1 MNKKFSTLVAGAL
14 LAGAVITPTELFA
27 KVKYADGKT
36 YATVPTTTVLP
47 GTGSNADY
55 FFVVNDGAKD
65 YVVVV
70 NASNALEVKSFE
82 EAMPTD
88 LIKVAFTSPNY
99 TISSAGQNLGFAS
112 NHLNFGSD
120 ITNMTAVD
128 LAAGAINI
136 SDGTA
141 SIKLEGTTF
150 SVVADDA
157 AVTFTA
163 KAIATTA
170 LEQVA
175 VMPAASDVVA
185 GQLAGYTAN
194 SRLVAYTAADG
205 QPVSNF
211 LKGALGAD
219 ASFAAYDENAA
230 DAFYWTFK
238 NGRLISTAGKT
249 MAATTGEEEFVMVP
263 VKGTPYFQLKVAKGS
278 NKDKFV
284 KEDLSLVESAA
295 TAALFASVEPEYS
308 TKTSA
313 NDMND
318 ILGNGFD
325 LTIAKALGSKETVE
339 KAGAFSGVLEAVSSS
354 DINAADNTKFY
365 RLKNG
370 EKYVALNLKADGLTT
385 DVNAE
390 GLFELIA
397 ADKLSNADYQT
408 YFQVL
413 KADNGEAG
421 VKVLV
426 AAAENG
432 ATPNRLYISK
442 LLDKYVLS
450 AALASTSSITTWA
463 YVSLGGESTVDLK
476 TLLKGQFVKVNYVKT
491 GKEETADKYK
501 VDGILSVRN
510 DANTAVGNTADYVAK
525 SSVIAE
531 APEAQWALTYDGA
544 NLTLTNREN
553 TGVKLVVTGLRTTD
567 KANVYEVAADGTAID
582 GDLITITFVENHTK
596 TDGYM
601 VAAEN
606 VLRNQTF
613 YLGQSRQTADGDMNA
628 YWAEN
633 HGTHQIGA
641 TVDEALATKWNLNL
655 IKKAEGLNSGK
666 NATEIDSVL
675 VVSTMNVWDA
685 TKEELTEKKDTLVI
699 LPYAFQN
706 RENSEFVKM
715 NDDAKLKYYI
725 CDDKNLDNKTRA
737 AQRFALKKKPNDTYN
752 YVTLVSN
759 TYNVANVKEATL
771 VGANKVYQANST
783 EKGTWADMFAYAGDA
798 NSLMIVKEIGDPEYR
813 KIKVE
818 WGDTISIYRQENDAQ
833 KLYEKLDAKSV
844 VEKDTL
850 SFLNIDNDYQFKMN
864 PAIFADTAYI
874 NRGTGDDANT
884 CYQYLLVVEP
894 SFGYHKEGCNVPG
907 HPQTIGAIDT
917 VYGRFLVNLIDTAN
931 IYGKTHLHNNP
942 YINKIEADENLA
954 KLSFVDGYHTGDKLY
969 IPRHNNTDTLVLDMN
984 SPAFNVAKFA
994 FRYVDNEAGTFKI
1007 QTQWKEYNPSIEKEK
1022 DLARSQE
1029 GYLRWVNGTVV
1040 VTNGYTN
1047 GDVFN
1052 MNENVKL
1059 NPVANEKEPSLSTI
1073 SVIAT
1078 DGGVIISGAQGK
1090 KVTISNV
1097 LGQTVANTVIASDKA
1112 EIAAP
1117 AGVVV
1122 VAVEGEAAVKAIV
1135 K

>member
-1 MNKKFSTLVAGAL
+1 MNKKFSTLLASLL
-14 LAGAVITPTELFA
+14 LAGAVVTPADLFA

-36 YATVPTTTVLP
+36 YANVPTTTTLP
-47 GTGSNADY
+47 TGGNTDY
-55 FFVVNDGAKD
+55 FFVINDGTKD
-65 YVVVV
+65 YVIIV
-70 NASNALEVKSFE
+70 NASHALEVKDFE
-82 EAMPTD
+82 TATTAD
-88 LIKVAFTSPNY
+88 LINIAESSGSY
-99 TISSAGQNLGFAS
+99 TITTPSNTLGFATGYGS
-112 NHLNFGSD
+112 FGGD
-120 ITNMTAVD
+120 ITAMTAVD
-128 LAAGAINI
+128 LTSGAIKI
-136 SDGTA
+136 ADGTA
-141 SIKLEGTTF
+141 SIKLTGTTF
-150 SVVADDA
+150 SVESTTTTT
-157 AVTFTA
+157 TFSA

-170 LEQVA
+170 LEKVA
-175 VMPAASDVVA
+175 VLPAADKVVA

-194 SRLVAYTAADG
+194 SRLVAYKAVDG
-205 QPVSNF
+205 TPVAHF
-211 LKGALGAD
+211 LKGAAGGTVA
-219 ASFAAYDENAA
+219 FAAYDADVA

-238 NGRLISTAGKT
+238 GGRLISADGKT
-249 MAATTGEEEFVMVP
+249 FAVASSGEEEFVMVP
-263 VKGTPYFQLKVAKGS
+263 VKGTPYFQLKAAKGT
-278 NKDKFV
+278 NAGKFL
-284 KEDLSLVESAA
+284 KEDLSLVESAVD
-295 TAALFASVEPEYS
+295 AALFASVEPEYN

-325 LTIAKALGSKETVE
+325 LTIAKALGSKEDVE
-339 KAGAFSGVLEAVSSS
+339 KAGAFTGVLEAVA
-354 DINAADNTKFY
+354 NAGSEADNTKFY

-370 EKYVALNLKADGLTT
+370 EKYVALNLKAEGLTT

-397 ADKLSNADYQT
+397 ADKLDNADYQT
-408 YFQVL
+408 YFQIL

-426 AAAENG
+426 AADEAG
-432 ATPNRLYISK
+432 TTPNRLYISK

-450 AALASTSSITTWA
+450 AALASTSTITTWA
-463 YVSLGGESTVDLK
+463 YVTLGGESTVDLK

-491 GKEETADKYK
+491 GKEATADKYK

-531 APEAQWALTYDGA
+531 APEAQWALTYAD
-544 NLTLTNREN
+544 NKLTLTNREN
-553 TGVKLVVTGLRTTD
+553 TNVKLVVTGLRTTD

-601 VAAEN
+601 VVAEN

-641 TVDEALATKWNLNL
+641 TVDEELATKWNLNL
-655 IKKAEGLNSGK
+655 VKKAESLNEGK

-706 RENSEFVKM
+706 RENREFVKM
-715 NDDAKLKYYI
+715 NDDTKLKYYI
-725 CDDKNLDNKTRA
+725 CDDKNLDNKTRT

-752 YVTLVSN
+752 YVTLVAN
-759 TYNVANVKEATL
+759 TYNVANIKEAAL

-783 EKGTWADMFAYAGDA
+783 EKGTWADMYAYAGDA
-798 NSLMIVKEIGDPEYR
+798 NSLMVVKEVGAPEYR

-818 WGDTISIYRQENDAQ
+818 WGDTISIYRQENEAQ
-833 KLYEKLDAKSV
+833 KLYEKHDAKSV
-844 VEKDTL
+844 VEKETL
-850 SFLNIDNDYQFKMN
+850 SFLNIDNEYQFKMN

-894 SFGYHKEGCNVPG
+894 SFGYHQEGCNVPG

-931 IYGKTHLHNNP
+931 VYGKTHLHNNP
-942 YINKIEADENLA
+942 YINKIEADEDMA

-984 SPAFNVAKFA
+984 SPEFNVAKFA

-1007 QTQWKEYNPSIEKEK
+1007 QTQWKEYAPSKEAK
-1022 DLARSQE
+1022 DILTSQE

-1040 VTNGYTN
+1040 VTDSYTN

-1059 NPVANEKEPSLSTI
+1059 DPVANEKEPSVSAI

-1078 DGGVIISGAQGK
+1078 DGAVIINGAQGK
-1090 KVTISNV
+1090 NVTISNV
-1097 LGQTVANTVIASDKA
+1097 LGQTVANTVVSSDKA
-1112 EIAAP
+1112 EIAVP
-1117 AGVVV
+1117 AGIVV

>member
-14 LAGAVITPTELFA
+14 LAGAVITPTDLFA

-36 YATVPTTTVLP
+36 YTTVPTTTTTPV
-47 GTGSNADY
+47 TGSNQDY
-55 FFVVNDGAKD
+55 FIVFTSGGKD
-65 YVVVV
+65 YVAV
-70 NASNALEVKSFE
+70 VKSDGSLEAKEFE
-82 EAMPTD
+82 NAQMTD
-88 LIKVAFTSPNY
+88 VINIAFATPDY
-99 TISSAGQNLGFAS
+99 TITGGGNTMGFATGQ
-112 NHLNFGSD
+112 LAFGSD
-120 ITNMTAVD
+120 ITDMTTVT
-128 LAAGAINI
+128 LADGAIVI
-136 SDGTA
+136 SDGTGYA
-141 SIKLEGTTF
+141 KLTGAAF
-150 SVVADDA
+150 SVDQVASN
-157 AVTFTA
+157 TITA
-163 KAIATTA
+163 KAVAKTA
-170 LEQVA
+170 LEPVA
-175 VMPAASDVVA
+175 VMPDAADVVA

-194 SRLVAYTAADG
+194 SRLVAYQAADG
-205 QPVSNF
+205 SAVPNF
-211 LKGALGAD
+211 LKGAKGSD
-219 ASFAAYDENAA
+219 AEFAAYAGDAA
-230 DAFYWTFK
+230 AFYWTFK
-238 NGRLISTAGKT
+238 GGRFISTAGKT
-249 MAATTGEEEFVMVP
+249 LAVAGEEEFVMVP
-263 VKGTPYFQLKVAKGS
+263 VKGTPYFQLKVAKGT

-284 KEDLSLVESAA
+284 KSDLSLTDAGDAVAA
-295 TAALFASVEPEYS
+295 VLFASVEPEYS

-385 DVNAE
+385 DVNAK

-397 ADKLSNADYQT
+397 ADKLGNADYQT

-567 KANVYEVAADGTAID
+567 KANVYEVAAAGTAID

-675 VVSTMNVWDA
+675 VVITMNVGDA

-1097 LGQTVANTVIASDKA
+1097 LGQTVANTVVSSDKA

>member
-1 MNKKFSTLVAGAL
+1 MNKKFSTLLASLL
-14 LAGAVITPTELFA
+14 LAGAVVTPADLFA
-27 KVKYADGKT
+27 KVKYAGGKT
-36 YATVPTTTVLP
+36 YANVPVVTELP
-47 GTGSNADY
+47 ADGANTDY
-55 FFVVNDGAKD
+55 FFVINDGTKD

-70 NASNALEVKSFE
+70 NASNALVVKDFE
-82 EAMPTD
+82 TATAAD
-88 LIKVAFTSPNY
+88 LINIAKSGVNY
-99 TISSAGQNLGFAS
+99 TIKTTANLGFATGYA
-112 NHLNFGSD
+112 NFGSD

-128 LAAGAINI
+128 LTSEEINI

-150 SVVADDA
+150 SVVAADN
-157 AVTFTA
+157 TTKFKA

-175 VMPAASDVVA
+175 VLPDAADVVA

-194 SRLVAYTAADG
+194 SRLVAYQAADG
-205 QPVSNF
+205 SAVSNF
-211 LKGALGAD
+211 LKGAKGSD
-219 ASFAAYDENAA
+219 AEFAAYAGDAA

-238 NGRLISTAGKT
+238 GGRFISTAGKT
-249 MAATTGEEEFVMVP
+249 LAVAGEEEFVMVP
-263 VKGTPYFQLKVAKGS
+263 VKGTPYFQLKVAKGT

-284 KEDLSLVESAA
+284 KSDLSLTDAGDAVAA
-295 TAALFASVEPEYS
+295 VLFASVEPEYS

-567 KANVYEVAADGTAID
+567 KANVYEVAAAGTAID

-596 TDGYM
+596 TDGYK
-601 VAAEN
+601 VVAEN

-641 TVDEALATKWNLNL
+641 TVDEELATKWNLNL
-655 IKKAEGLNSGK
+655 VKKAENLNSGK

-675 VVSTMNVWDA
+675 VVSTMNVWNA

-715 NDDAKLKYYI
+715 NNDDKLKYYI
-725 CDDKNLDNKTRA
+725 CDDKNLDNKARA

-759 TYNVANVKEATL
+759 TYNVANINEAAL

-798 NSLMIVKEIGDPEYR
+798 NSLMVVKEVGDPEYR
-813 KIKVE
+813 KIKLE

-833 KLYEKLDAKSV
+833 KLYEKRDAKSV

-894 SFGYHKEGCNVPG
+894 SFGYHKDGCNVPG

-931 IYGKTHLHNNP
+931 VYGKTHLHNNP

-954 KLSFVDGYHTGDKLY
+954 KLSFVNGYHTGDKLY

-994 FRYVDNEAGTFKI
+994 FRYVDNETGTFKI
-1007 QTQWKEYNPSIEKEK
+1007 QTQWKEYAPSKEAK
-1022 DLARSQE
+1022 DILASQE

-1059 NPVANEKEPSLSTI
+1059 DPVANETIDAVSTI

-1097 LGQTVANTVIASDKA
+1097 LGQTVANTVISSDKA

>member
-1 MNKKFSTLVAGAL
+1 MNKKFSTLMAVAL
-14 LAGAVITPTELFA
+14 M
-27 KVKYADGKT
+27 
-36 YATVPTTTVLP
+36 
-47 GTGSNADY
+47 TGSFSMSAIASTAM
-55 FFVVNDGAKD
+55 FAAPTAIETKAAA
-65 YVVVV
+65 
-70 NASNALEVKSFE
+70 ASNALEVTKL
-82 EAMPTD
+82 PTED
-88 LIKVAFTSPNY
+88 V
-99 TISSAGQNLGFAS
+99 
-112 NHLNFGSD
+112 
-120 ITNMTAVD
+120 
-128 LAAGAINI
+128 
-136 SDGTA
+136 
-141 SIKLEGTTF
+141 
-150 SVVADDA
+150 DA
-157 AVTFTA
+157 A
-163 KAIATTA
+163 
-170 LEQVA
+170 
-175 VMPAASDVVA
+175 A
-185 GQLAGYTAN
+185 GQLSGYTAN
-194 SRLVAYTAADG
+194 SRLVVYAISSGTYVATGDKFIQYDKTGSKMANYAGASAA
-205 QPVSNF
+205 S
-211 LKGALGAD
+211 
-219 ASFAAYDENAA
+219 
-230 DAFYWTFK
+230 FYWTLDGK
-238 NGRLISTAGKT
+238 NLKDQDGNILVLAN
-249 MAATTGEEEFVMVP
+249 EQQFVMVP
-263 VKGTPYFQLKVAKGS
+263 VKKTGTNVATSYFALQVG
-278 NKDKFV
+278 DEFV
-284 KEDLSLVESAA
+284 TSTDGTTFTLTSSQDIND
-295 TAALFASVEPEYS
+295 AALFASVEAAH
-308 TKTSA
+308 SA
-313 NDMND
+313 EFAVSGNDLNKS
-318 ILGNGFD
+318 LGNGFE
-325 LTIAKALGSKETVE
+325 LTIAKAAGSTATVSG
-339 KAGAFSGVLEAVSSS
+339 ATAFSGVLKAT
-354 DINAADNTKFY
+354 NATTASLADKTKFY
-365 RLKNG
+365 QLTNSDG
-370 EKYVALNLKADGLTT
+370 KYVVLNVTKKDGLTT
-385 DVNAE
+385 DANAE
-390 GLFELIA
+390 GTFELVSKAELEGTNA
-397 ADKLSNADYQT
+397 ANYRSFYHIT
-408 YFQVL
+408 
-413 KADNGEAG
+413 KADNGEEG
-421 VKVLV
+421 VLV
-426 AAAENG
+426 EV
-432 ATPNRLYISK
+432 ATVETGTTPFRLYISS
-442 LLDKYVLS
+442 LQTTNVLS
-450 AALASTSSITTWA
+450 AADVAAVTDSWA
-463 YVSLGGESTVDLK
+463 YAKLAGENTVDLK

-491 GKEETADKYK
+491 GKEATADKYK

-510 DANTAVGNTADYVAK
+510 DANTAAGNTADYVAK

-531 APEAQWALTYDGA
+531 APEAQWALTYDGT

-553 TGVKLVVTGLRTTD
+553 TNATLVVTGLRTTNQ
-567 KANVYEVAADGTAID
+567 ANVYKVAAAGTAID

-596 TDGYM
+596 TDGYK
-601 VAAEN
+601 VVAEN

-655 IKKAEGLNSGK
+655 IKKSASLNDGK

-675 VVSTMNVWDA
+675 VVSTMNVWNA
-685 TKEELTEKKDTLVI
+685 TKKELTEKKDTLVI

-725 CDDKNLDNKTRA
+725 CDEDNLDNDTRT
-737 AQRFALKKKPNDTYN
+737 AQRFALKMKPNDTYN
-752 YVTLVSN
+752 YVTLAKNSYTTSPN
-759 TYNVANVKEATL
+759 IDDVAL

-783 EKGTWADMFAYAGDA
+783 EKGTWADMFTYAGDA
-798 NSLMIVKEIGDPEYR
+798 NSLMVVKEVGDPEYR

-1097 LGQTVANTVIASDKA
+1097 LGQTVANTVISSDKA

>member
-1 MNKKFSTLVAGAL
+1 MNKKFSTLMAVAL
-14 LAGAVITPTELFA
+14 M
-27 KVKYADGKT
+27 
-36 YATVPTTTVLP
+36 
-47 GTGSNADY
+47 TGSFSMSAIASTAM
-55 FFVVNDGAKD
+55 FAAPAAIETKAAA
-65 YVVVV
+65 
-70 NASNALEVKSFE
+70 ASNAKEVD
-82 EAMPTD
+82 D
-88 LIKVAFTSPNY
+88 LP
-99 TISSAGQNLGFAS
+99 
-112 NHLNFGSD
+112 
-120 ITNMTAVD
+120 
-128 LAAGAINI
+128 
-136 SDGTA
+136 
-141 SIKLEGTTF
+141 
-150 SVVADDA
+150 
-157 AVTFTA
+157 
-163 KAIATTA
+163 AIA
-170 LEQVA
+170 
-175 VMPAASDVVA
+175 VA
-185 GQLAGYTAN
+185 GQLSAFTNNA
-194 SRLVAYTAADG
+194 RLVVFTNDGSGTIGTGANAY
-205 QPVSNF
+205 
-211 LKGALGAD
+211 LKGTGDAKSEAGAYVSGTPD
-219 ASFAAYDENAA
+219 VY
-230 DAFYWTFK
+230 YWTLQTD
-238 NGRLISTAGKT
+238 GRILNKEGQALTLADKQIFAVVPVVDAT
-249 MAATTGEEEFVMVP
+249 AATTA
-263 VKGTPYFQLKVAKGS
+263 TPYFVLAVTDGATTKYVVTTDAS
-278 NKDKFV
+278 TFTLDADV
-284 KEDLSLVESAA
+284 KK
-295 TAALFASVEPEYS
+295 AALFASVEAEYNVGV
-308 TKTSA
+308 A
-313 NDMND
+313 GDDINQ
-318 ILGNGFD
+318 ILGDGFE
-325 LTIAKALGSKETVE
+325 LTIAKAAGSTV
-339 KAGAFSGVLEAVSSS
+339 AITGADAFKGVLKAVKVGGTTN
-354 DINAADNTKFY
+354 DATKY
-365 RLKNG
+365 YQLKNG
-370 EKYVALNLKADGLTT
+370 DKFVALKKGTIAT

-390 GLFELIA
+390 GEFTLVSATDVVKPEY
-397 ADKLSNADYQT
+397 LS
-408 YFQVL
+408 FFHVS
-413 KADNGEAG
+413 KADNGEEG
-421 VKVLV
+421 VVVKVSDD
-426 AAAENG
+426 ADATAG
-432 ATPNRLYISK
+432 ANRLYVSSLK
-442 LLDKYVLS
+442 NSNVLS
-450 AALASTSSITTWA
+450 AAKVATVTDSWA
-463 YVSLGGESTVDLK
+463 YAKLAGENTVDLK
-476 TLLKGQFVKVNYVKT
+476 TLLKGQFIKISYVAN
-491 GKEETADKYK
+491 GKENTTDTDNKYK
-501 VDGILSVRN
+501 VGGILSVRN
-510 DANTAVGNTADYVAK
+510 IEKADGTYANFADYVAK

-531 APEAQWALTYDGA
+531 APEAQWALTTADGGKTV
-544 NLTLTNREN
+544 TLKNREN
-553 TGVKLVVTGLRTTD
+553 TNVELTLTQLRATD
-567 KANVYEVAADGTAID
+567 KVGVYKASITGDADANAPKFAN
-582 GDLITITFVENHTK
+582 DLITISFVENHTK

-601 VAAEN
+601 VEADN
-606 VLRNQTF
+606 VLRNTTY
-613 YLGQSRQTADGDMNA
+613 YLGQSRLSADGDINA

-641 TVDEALATKWNLNL
+641 TVDKEVATKWNLHL
-655 IKKAEGLNSGK
+655 VKKADGVNDAK
-666 NATEIDSVL
+666 NITEIDSVL
-675 VVSTMNVWDA
+675 VVSTMNVWNE
-685 TKEELTEKKDTLVI
+685 TKKELTTKKDTLVV

-706 RENSEFVKM
+706 RENREFVKL
-715 NDDAKLKYYI
+715 NDEANLKFYI
-725 CDDKNLDNKTRA
+725 CDDKNLDNENASPVITRP
-737 AQRFALKKKPNDTYN
+737 AQRFALKMKPNGTYN
-752 YVTLVSN
+752 YVTLA
-759 TYNVANVKEATL
+759 ANAYTTSPNIDAVTE

-783 EKGTWADMFAYAGDA
+783 SKGTWANMLAYAGDDNA
-798 NSLMIVKEIGDPEYR
+798 LMVVEKTEDPEYR